1 MLDKF
6 FKKQHFVNG
15 YDMLYHS
22 APLRRNRS
30 REGSPALLSA
40 YRQVSM
46 DNSSGRRPV
55 LDQVAVALSGL
66 CLIHCLMLP
75 FLVVLVPVL
84 AQFSDEHFHLE
95 MLIVVVPVSLV
106 ALALGYRRHGHTGVV
121 IAGLVGLAI
130 LTVGGTLAHDAY
142 GLVADRAL
150 TVLGS
155 ITLAVTHYRN
165 FRLSKS

>member
-1 MLDKF
+1 
-6 FKKQHFVNG
+6 
-15 YDMLYHS
+15 
-22 APLRRNRS
+22 
-30 REGSPALLSA
+30 
-40 YRQVSM
+40 M

-95 MLIVVVPVSLV
+95 MLIVVIPVSLV
-106 ALALGYRRHGHTGVV
+106 ALALGYRRHSHTGVV

-130 LTVGGTLAHDAY
+130 SDRGRHARAHDAY
-142 GLVADRAL
+142 GLVADRDL
-150 TVLGS
+150 TVHGIDHAGRHALPQFP
-155 ITLAVTHYRN
+155 AVAASWAR
-165 FRLSKS
+165 SAAE